1 MERKTKACPSTASCL
16 VKLTWRKLVHSI
28 AFTHYQGGCLRSQT
42 SSDCQKV
49 PGDAT
54 AVFMYIPVSL
64 QGLDDQDRAEEGRKE
79 MRESEASLE
88 VQTEDE
94 DAFLDRQEAFY
105 ASSRD
110 RGGSSNPS
118 LQQSLLDKR
127 QE

>member
-1 MERKTKACPSTASCL
+1 VNAR
-16 VKLTWRKLVHSI
+16 R
-28 AFTHYQGGCLRSQT
+28 
-42 SSDCQKV
+42 V
-49 PGDAT
+49 PRDAT
-54 AVFMYIPVSL
+54 AVFTFIPVSL
-64 QGLDDQDRAEEGRKE
+64 QGLDDQDRAEEGRNE
-79 MRESEASLE
+79 MRESEESLE

-110 RGGSSNPS
+110 RGESSNSS